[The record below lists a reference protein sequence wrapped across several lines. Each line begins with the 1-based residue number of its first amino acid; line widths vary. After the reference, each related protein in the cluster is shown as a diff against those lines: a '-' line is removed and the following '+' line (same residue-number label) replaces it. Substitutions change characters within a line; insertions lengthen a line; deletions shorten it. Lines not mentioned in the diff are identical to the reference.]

1 MLWKVCE
8 KTQVLNFLL
17 PYRENANG
25 TDLNRNFP
33 DFFEEND
40 VHREPETLAI
50 MNWLTQYPFV
60 LSANMHDGAVLANY
74 PYDNFA
80 GSNGKLLTAHS

>member
-1 MLWKVCE
+1 MHPTC
-8 KTQVLNFLL
+8 
-17 PYRENANG
+17 RANANG

-40 VHREPETLAI
+40 VYREPETLAI

-74 PYDNFA
+74 PYDNFE
-80 GSNGKLLTAHS
+80 NGIL